1 MKFHR
6 FQGKVGGGAAPLFRM
21 KESGFFLGWEV
32 TTVIPVVALSNGRQH
47 CRSASLMD
55 FLYVNLVCRCA
66 WDFMLFNAFH
76 RSLHFESRQEYSAE
90 AIFYFA
96 VQVLTQGLSGIIV
109 GIVTQL
115 VVGQDFFNGCAVAG
129 PGVCDSTWGLKD
141 AQGVEKC
148 PDRPKVKTDRYDM
161 I

>member
-1 MKFHR
+1 
-6 FQGKVGGGAAPLFRM
+6 
-21 KESGFFLGWEV
+21 
-32 TTVIPVVALSNGRQH
+32 
-47 CRSASLMD
+47 
-55 FLYVNLVCRCA
+55 
-66 WDFMLFNAFH
+66 MLFNAFH

-129 PGVCDSTWGLKD
+129 PGVCDST
-141 AQGVEKC
+141 
-148 PDRPKVKTDRYDM
+148 
-161 I
+161 